1 MKYLDSTIL
10 RDLKSG
16 LNHGIMVSNLTY
28 LIARE
33 MKLDEDMCYDMAVA
47 GLVHD
52 IGKLKLSP
60 YLYGRNEGSLAVEEM
75 KYMRMHSKISY
86 DIIRHYDFS
95 YFTLETVLHHHE
107 CYDGSG
113 YPDNLKG
120 EDIPIGAR
128 VLKVADTFAALVSD
142 RPYRKAF
149 SHEAAMEIMIDEVK
163 NFDMKVFIAF
173 QRVIHEEKTIQII
186 ENSNLVF
193 DGIENLIY
201 MNTTGGNENGRIN
214 EGP

>member
-1 MKYLDSTIL
+1 MEYLDSTIL
-10 RDLKSG
+10 GDLKSG
-16 LNHGIMVSNLTY
+16 LNHGIMVSNLTF
-28 LIARE
+28 LIAKE
-33 MKLDEDMCYDMAVA
+33 MKLDEDMCYEMAVA

-86 DIIRHYDFS
+86 DIIQHYDFT
-95 YFTLETVLHHHE
+95 YLTLETVLHHHE

-113 YPDNLKG
+113 YPDNLVG

-128 VLKVADTFAALVSD
+128 VLKVADTFAALISD

-149 SHEAAMEIMIDEVK
+149 SYEAAMEIMIDEVK
-163 NFDMKVFIAF
+163 NFDMEVFIAF
-173 QRVIHEEKTIQII
+173 QRIIHEESTIRVI
-186 ENSNLVF
+186 ENSSLIF
-193 DGIENLIY
+193 DGIENLI
-201 MNTTGGNENGRIN
+201 NLN
-214 EGP
+214 

>member
-1 MKYLDSTIL
+1 MKNLNETVLS
-10 RDLKSG
+10 DLKSG

-28 LIARE
+28 LIAKE
-33 MKLDEDMCYDMAVA
+33 MKLDEDMCYEMAVA

-52 IGKLKLSP
+52 IGKLQLSP

-86 DIIRHYDFS
+86 DIIQHYDFT
-95 YFTLETVLHHHE
+95 YLTLETVLHHHE

-128 VLKVADTFAALVSD
+128 VLKVADTFAALISD

-149 SHEAAMEIMIDEVK
+149 SNDAAVEIMIDEVK
-163 NFDMKVFIAF
+163 NFDMEVFIAF
-173 QRVIHEEKTIQII
+173 QRVIHEDETLEII
-186 ENSNLVF
+186 KNSSLVF
-193 DGIENLIY
+193 DGIEELFNL
-201 MNTTGGNENGRIN
+201 T
-214 EGP
+214 